1 MSIVPEEGSLTPSD
15 APNQSNSKSP
25 SPPKDIPVA
34 TPRKRT
40 TDTLANIR
48 TIGTIS
54 ASSDQIHKLPN
65 NNNTSTYS
73 LPRTYKKMTTFSP
86 KINNLEQDV
95 SNNEVTLTLK
105 RMPVGP
111 PVQPQNFN
119 VYKSHDSGI
128 SSNGFYTSSRIMQ
141 RGEGDGSE
149 EYAQMPKIYE
159 KYPLEPPELPP
170 RDYTTDEDNLNGKTF
185 TKILADLVKKLKDF
199 IYEDMNS
206 TKY

>member
-1 MSIVPEEGSLTPSD
+1 MAD
-15 APNQSNSKSP
+15 FQN
-25 SPPKDIPVA
+25 
-34 TPRKRT
+34 
-40 TDTLANIR
+40 
-48 TIGTIS
+48 
-54 ASSDQIHKLPN
+54 
-65 NNNTSTYS
+65 S

-111 PVQPQNFN
+111 PVQPIQNFN

-128 SSNGFYTSSRIMQ
+128 SSNGFYNSSRLQ

-170 RDYTTDEDNLNGKTF
+170 RDYTTDEDNLNGRNK
-185 TKILADLVKKLKDF
+185 
-199 IYEDMNS
+199 NQP
-206 TKY
+206 